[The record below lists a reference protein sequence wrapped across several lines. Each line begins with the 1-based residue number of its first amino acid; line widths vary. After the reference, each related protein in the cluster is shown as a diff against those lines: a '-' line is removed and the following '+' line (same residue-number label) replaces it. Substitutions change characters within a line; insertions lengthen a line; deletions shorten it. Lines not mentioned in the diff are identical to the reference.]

1 MLEVVERILYYAAFT
16 GQALLIVIGV
26 KAIMSQKDK
35 LAGAV
40 FILGGVIGLNVI
52 AGRTVFGFL
61 VGPTVLALSILS
73 WFLIE
78 AYKDSSREKRRYYR
92 AEVSWPVVVFTP
104 SGPVAGVTQ
113 NLSLGGALVRCP
125 DVPEMEDIFRLVI
138 KPAARQ
144 ALQVN
149 AEKVWS
155 DTLVSEDFMPKGM
168 GVSFRFAAN
177 DEDRQLI
184 GKAISKHIR
193 AREVFMDLLG

>member
-1 MLEVVERILYYAAFT
+1 MLEVVEKILYCAAFT

-26 KAIMSQKDK
+26 KAIMRQRDK
-35 LAGAV
+35 LAGAI
-40 FILGGVIGLNVI
+40 FILGGVLGLNVLV
-52 AGRTVFGFL
+52 GRTVVGFL

-73 WFLIE
+73 WFLIDTF
-78 AYKDSSREKRRYYR
+78 KSTSREKRRYYR
-92 AEVSWPVVVFTP
+92 AEVSWPVVVFTS
-104 SGPVAGVTQ
+104 SGPVTGVTQ

-155 DTLVSEDFMPKGM
+155 GTVVSEDFMPRGM
-168 GVSFRFAAN
+168 GVSFTFAAN

-184 GKAISKHIR
+184 GKAISKHICP
-193 AREVFMDLLG
+193 REVFLG

>member
-1 MLEVVERILYYAAFT
+1 MLEVIEKILYCAAFT

-26 KAIMSQKDK
+26 KAIMRQKDK

-40 FILGGVIGLNVI
+40 FILGGVIGLNVLV
-52 AGRTVFGFL
+52 GRTVVGFL
-61 VGPTVLALSILS
+61 VGPAVLALSMLS

-78 AYKDSSREKRRYYR
+78 TFKDSSREKRRYYR
-92 AEVSWPVVVFTP
+92 AEISWPVVVFTR

-125 DVPEMEDIFRLVI
+125 DVPEMEDVFRLVI

-144 ALQVN
+144 ALRVN

-155 DTLVSEDFMPKGM
+155 GTLVSEDLMPKGM

-177 DEDRQLI
+177 DEDRQLM
-184 GKAISKHIR
+184 GEAISKHIWP
-193 AREVFMDLLG
+193 REVFMG